1 MERKKEWYQERKNER
16 KKLSLTENK
25 AKGKVRRHLN
35 LLKLKKKE
43 SLRCLWS
50 FSQRLR
56 LVCCQMCEGLSSGQ
70 IFVID
75 SE

>member
-1 MERKKEWYQERKNER
+1 MEKEKEWYQERKSER
-16 KKLSLTENK
+16 KNLSLTENK
-25 AKGKVRRHLN
+25 EKGKVKRHLN

-50 FSQRLR
+50 FSQRLS

-70 IFVID
+70 IFAIA